1 MTVRNGRTS
10 WLTCMI
16 LMLVLLVPA
25 CSQADPDILDPPAA
39 WELLSSRRGDR
50 DFVVIDVRTP
60 EEFRAGHIA
69 GARLI
74 DYHGLD
80 FRDRMAALDRNA
92 TVFLYCRSG
101 NRSSRTLDWMRGMGF
116 ARVFDLG
123 GGIIEWTKAGLPLVT
138 AE

>member
-1 MTVRNGRTS
+1 MTLRNGCAPWRA
-10 WLTCMI
+10 CMF
-16 LMLVLLVPA
+16 LMIALFLPA
-25 CSQADPDILDPPAA
+25 CSQADPDVLGSSAA
-39 WELLSSRRGDR
+39 WDLIAARRGDP
-50 DFVVIDVRTP
+50 DFVIVDVRTP
-60 EEFRAGHIA
+60 EEFRAGHID

-74 DYHGLD
+74 DYYGLD
-80 FRDRMAALDRNA
+80 FRERMGALDRNS

-101 NRSSRTLDWMRGMGF
+101 NRSSRTLDWVRGMGF